1 MQANAVK
8 LIIAVNSY
16 YQYQIKEVFKKFF
29 LLI

>member
-1 MQANAVK
+1 MQANAAK

>member
-8 LIIAVNSY
+8 LIIAINSY
-16 YQYQIKEVFKKFF
+16 YYNLIKEIFKKFF